1 MDHTLEDAERR
12 YGNAVN
18 AVNAALD
25 ELHFAAEARQQAA
38 VRRALDSAGIALL
51 EDGMRLLDMLGRLG

>member
-12 YGNAVN
+12 YGNAVD

-25 ELHFAAEARQQAA
+25 KLHFAADARHQAA
-38 VRRALDSAGIALL
+38 VRRALDGAGIALL

>member
-12 YGNAVN
+12 YSNAVD

-25 ELHFAAEARQQAA
+25 ELHFATEARA
-38 VRRALDSAGIALL
+38 VRRALDGAGIALL